1 MKKSFIS
8 ALSVYVSTGVQIVF
22 AFLASVYIISYLSV
36 EDYGAYKLI
45 ASIITVAAFLTSFGL
60 ENTLGRFVPEY
71 LSKDNYRN
79 VNRLLLLTLAVR
91 ITIIFIFIGILVIF
105 KNPIFSFLNLPDILM
120 TWLAVICIL
129 IFIAR
134 TKSLFGKQLLASY
147 IELYLDELN
156 VIFVSII
163 RFILFVLVVVNNWG
177 LKGLILS
184 LLTVEILS
192 FIYLLILAI
201 KKYIYNRNKYA
212 SSKASLRYK
221 RITRFSFYSFLATTT
236 GVFREIMI
244 DNFVISHYLG
254 ASMVGLYS
262 FAAVLI
268 GIPRQLNPMSILRG
282 VFNPLLVRT
291 YYAASGDKNIM
302 IFFYIFF
309 NKLFFLFQ
317 FPCLLVWVSS
327 VKK

>member
-8 ALSVYVSTGVQIVF
+8 ALSVYTSTGVQIVF
-22 AFLASVYIISYLSV
+22 AFLASVYIIRYLSV
-36 EDYGAYKLI
+36 DDYGAYKLI
-45 ASIITVAAFLTSFGL
+45 ASILTLAGYLTSFGL

-71 LSKDNYRN
+71 LSKGNYRN
-79 VNRLLLLTLAVR
+79 VNRLLLLTLVVR
-91 ITIIFIFIGILVIF
+91 ITVIFIFIGILVIF
-105 KNPIFSFLNLPDILM
+105 KNPIFSFLNLPDILK
-120 TWLAVICIL
+120 TWLAAICIL
-129 IFIAR
+129 IFIVK

-147 IELYLDELN
+147 IEHYLDELN
-156 VIFVSII
+156 VVFVSII
-163 RFILFVLVVVNNWG
+163 RFILFMLVAANNWG

-192 FIYLLILAI
+192 FIYLLILAV

-212 SSKASLRYK
+212 SSKLSLRYK
-221 RITRFSFYSFLATTT
+221 RITRFSFYSFLEAST
-236 GVFREIMI
+236 GVFRDIMI

-262 FAAVLI
+262 FAAVLV
-268 GIPRQLNPMSILRG
+268 GIPRQLNPISILRG
-282 VFNPLLVRT
+282 VFNPLLVKR
-291 YYAASGDKNIM
+291 YYAANEDKNIL

-317 FPCLLVWVSS
+317 SRCLLAW
-327 VKK
+327 